1 MAPKKHNPKKRHEK
15 TSSQQENSLDPQEKR
30 RDTGPDSAGQSGDQQ
45 GLAER
50 AEADS
55 ESVEELVDEG
65 QAWEGAFV
73 SGVEDAEDA
82 DGNPREVRTH
92 EVPEDD
98 VPDEYTERD
107 N

>member
-1 MAPKKHNPKKRHEK
+1 MAPKKRKKRA
-15 TSSQQENSLDPQEKR
+15 SGLQENPLDSEEKR

-45 GLAER
+45 GLADV
-50 AEADS
+50 AEANS

-65 QAWEGAFV
+65 QAWEGAAV
-73 SGVEDAEDA
+73 SGVEDADDS

-98 VPDEYTERD
+98 VPDEYTEPD

>member
-1 MAPKKHNPKKRHEK
+1 MAPKKHKRQVSGLPENP
-15 TSSQQENSLDPQEKR
+15 LDSEAKR
-30 RDTGPDSAGQSGDQQ
+30 RDTGPDSAGQAGDQQ

-65 QAWEGAFV
+65 QAWEGAAV

>member
-1 MAPKKHNPKKRHEK
+1 MAPKKQSSKKRHK
-15 TSSQQENSLDPQEKR
+15 KPTSSQENSLDSPEKK

-65 QAWEGAFV
+65 QAWEGAAV

-98 VPDEYTERD
+98 VPEEYRDRD

>member
-1 MAPKKHNPKKRHEK
+1 MAPKKRKKRAAALPE
-15 TSSQQENSLDPQEKR
+15 SPLDSEAKR

-45 GLAER
+45 GLADK
-50 AEADS
+50 AEANS

-65 QAWEGAFV
+65 QAWEGAAV

-98 VPDEYTERD
+98 VPGEYTERD

>member
-1 MAPKKHNPKKRHEK
+1 MAPKKRKKRAA
-15 TSSQQENSLDPQEKR
+15 SLPESPLDSEAKR

-45 GLAER
+45 GLADK
-50 AEADS
+50 AEANS

-65 QAWEGAFV
+65 QAWEGAAV

-98 VPDEYTERD
+98 VPGEYTERD

>member
-1 MAPKKHNPKKRHEK
+1 MAPKKRKKRAAGLPE
-15 TSSQQENSLDPQEKR
+15 SPLDSEAKR

-45 GLAER
+45 GLADK
-50 AEADS
+50 AEANS

-65 QAWEGAFV
+65 QAWEGAAV

-98 VPDEYTERD
+98 VPGEYTERD